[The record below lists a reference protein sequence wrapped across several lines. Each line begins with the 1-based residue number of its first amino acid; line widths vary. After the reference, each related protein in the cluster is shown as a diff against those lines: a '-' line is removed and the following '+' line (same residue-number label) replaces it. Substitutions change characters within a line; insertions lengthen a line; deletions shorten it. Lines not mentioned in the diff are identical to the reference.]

1 MAELVYPPVIVAI
14 RTAFK
19 ALGLRINITGDEHIP
34 SSGGALMVINHI
46 GYLDFALTGLA
57 AVKRKRLVRYMA
69 KKEIFDHKISG
80 PLMRGMHHISVD
92 RSSGSGS
99 FVTALKALKAG
110 EIVGIF
116 AEGTISKSF
125 EIKELKT
132 GAIRL
137 AAGSGVPILPTIIWG
152 SQRIWTKGKKRN
164 LHRNNIPITISI
176 GEPFT
181 VDRKDDP
188 AVGEALLRTRLEA
201 LLHDVQASYPDSH
214 AGQWWAPARL
224 GGTAPTPEE
233 VARERDAKKN
243 GNL

>member
-14 RTAFK
+14 RSFFK
-19 ALGLRINITGDEHIP
+19 AIGLRINITGAEHIP
-34 SSGGALMVINHI
+34 KSGGALMVFNHI
-46 GYLDFALTGLA
+46 SYLDFALTGLS
-57 AVKRKRLVRYMA
+57 AVKRRRLVRYMA
-69 KKEIFDHKISG
+69 KKEIFDHKIAG

-92 RSSGSGS
+92 RASGSGS

-116 AEGTISKSF
+116 AEGTISRSF

-132 GAIRL
+132 GAVRL

-164 LHRNNIPITISI
+164 FRRHNIPISISI

-181 VDRKDDP
+181 VNRQDDP
-188 AVGEALLRTRLEA
+188 AIGEALLRSRLEA

-233 VARERDAKKN
+233 VARQKN